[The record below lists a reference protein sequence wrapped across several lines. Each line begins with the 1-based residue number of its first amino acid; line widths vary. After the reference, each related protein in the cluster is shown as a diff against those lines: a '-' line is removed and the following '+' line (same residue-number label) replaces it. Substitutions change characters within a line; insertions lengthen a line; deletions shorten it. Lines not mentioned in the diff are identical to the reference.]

1 MTRYGG
7 RAAGNRAPRIAAVA
21 ALAVAMAAAAAGM
34 MAAGGAAFAQQQA
47 SSAGF
52 GGSPFER
59 DFGDVKF
66 LDAYFGTPDQKIE
79 VEPGDSSVPF
89 TVVFANVGT
98 QDITGIRGQ
107 LSLPYGFSP
116 SAGHGPIIRADSATN
131 SEAGDSFSL
140 TFFVNV
146 GGGTGIGQ
154 YPAAVKVDYSRLRE
168 SGTRTAF
175 ANFDFAVTGDAV
187 INTRASDPF
196 LTSLRVNE
204 VTMQVANDGTAPL
217 AGVEVTAANTQTER
231 VSTAASTTNVE
242 NVVLSE
248 SSWDLGQIGPGSA
261 AEISTDV
268 YVPETLRGETLRIP
282 LEISYYN
289 AHGDRIVVSKIVDF
303 FVKGLIELSVFNVGV
318 VDISGAPMIIGE
330 IINEGNEDGLFGFV
344 SISPRGGGSNIVP
357 VSQFIDEI
365 EVDAPV
371 PFNIPAEFEG
381 EPAYGSHDIRI
392 EVRYKDSIREE
403 HVLVHDATIRVPEP
417 PPPERG
423 PFDLVG
429 AAGVGGGGSGAT
441 AGGAMPVQIDN
452 TLAAAAIGVVAATLA
467 AAWLVVARRRR
478 RLRQP
483 GDSGGDAPGGGSDY
497 GPDFGDAASAAAPGA
512 AKDGAQPSRTA

>member
-1 MTRYGG
+1 MMRYGVF
-7 RAAGNRAPRIAAVA
+7 AAGSRASRIAAVA
-21 ALAVAMAAAAAGM
+21 ALAVAMATVAAAGM
-34 MAAGGAAFAQQQA
+34 TTGAFAQQQA

-79 VEPGDSSVPF
+79 VEPGDSNVPF

-131 SEAGDSFSL
+131 SEAGDNFSL

-146 GGGTGIGQ
+146 GGGTDIGQ

-168 SGTRTAF
+168 SGTRAAF

-204 VTMQVANDGTAPL
+204 VTIQVANDGTAPL

-344 SISPRGGGSNIVP
+344 NISPRGGSNIMP

-371 PFNIPAEFEG
+371 PFNIPVEFEG
-381 EPAYGSHDIRI
+381 EPVYGSHDMRI

-403 HVLVHDATIRVPEP
+403 HILVHDATIQVPEP

-429 AAGVGGGGSGAT
+429 TAGGEDGRGAAAG
-441 AGGAMPVQIDN
+441 GGAMPVQIDN
-452 TLAAAAIGVVAATLA
+452 TLAAAVIGMVVAVLA
-467 AAWLVVARRRR
+467 VAWLVIARRRR
-478 RLRQP
+478 RLRQSD
-483 GDSGGDAPGGGSDY
+483 DSGGDALGGGNDY
-497 GPDFGDAASAAAPGA
+497 GSDFGDVAAAASAVAPGA
-512 AKDGAQPSRTA
+512 TKDGAQSPRTA